1 MPGGRLLGAETQWN
15 MSNLWFK
22 KWLQSLRNSAS
33 GRLREAV
40 AVRVLTVFGIP
51 TNEQK

>member
-1 MPGGRLLGAETQWN
+1 MTVPGGRLLGAETQMN

-22 KWLQSLRNSAS
+22 KWSRTGG
-33 GRLREAV
+33 GRIREVV

-51 TNEQK
+51 TNEQE

>member
-1 MPGGRLLGAETQWN
+1 MPDSRLLGAETQWN

-33 GRLREAV
+33 GRLREVV